1 MNTQPKRLGLR
12 QYILLVS
19 LVVVVF
25 TPFFL
30 TFFFFQ
36 TSYRTLAVTLTM
48 LVAGSV
54 SLYAGIKQGRL
65 SKRNGMPLPWW
76 KHYFVMMGLFE
87 MSFGGLLLLLIDSLH
102 IRHLLNET
110 LFDVLG
116 IFLLVFLL
124 GFGIYALVLTVR
136 DIAKTSTS
144 YRSP

>member
-1 MNTQPKRLGLR
+1 MNTQPKRLGIQ
-12 QYILLVS
+12 QYMLMLS
-19 LVVVVF
+19 LVVVF
-25 TPFFL
+25 CTPFFL

-36 TSYRTLAVTLTM
+36 AYRTLAEALTM

-54 SLYAGIKQGRL
+54 GLYAGTKQVRL
-65 SKRNGMPLPWW
+65 SKRNGVPLPWW

-116 IFLLVFLL
+116 TFLLVLLL
-124 GFGIYALVLTVR
+124 GFGIYTLVLAIR

-144 YRSP
+144 HRSP